1 MNEFIL
7 TLGSDNI
14 VGSVLPCW
22 LPGKTEAC
30 IVSVCMW
37 DWVMQCLQL
46 VYELGEGSIS
56 ALHQAA
62 HTDLCVPPQESWC
75 RTSQWFLC
83 PVPDIVYILVISVI
97 LFYLEFLVSL
107 FYLFKHKEGPVKL
120 WRHSPWSESLYWL
133 LGFVLYILVMMNRS
147 LFEHTAYLV
156 NVYGM
161 RGTKGQNT
169 WLSRVFLRFL
179 DDMQRLLWLCGRLH
193 WLCFSKACWFGH
205 FVVITTI
212 YMKQYKHKEKL
223 WKTF

>member
-1 MNEFIL
+1 MYFPAGCQEKQKPAL
-7 TLGSDNI
+7 L
-14 VGSVLPCW
+14 VCVCE
-22 LPGKTEAC
+22 TEWC
-30 IVSVCMW
+30 SVCSSCMSW
-37 DWVMQCLQL
+37 
-46 VYELGEGSIS
+46 EK
-56 ALHQAA
+56 AA
-62 HTDLCVPPQESWC
+62 SLLCIRQHTL
-75 RTSQWFLC
+75 TSVSHHRSRGAGLPSDFS
-83 PVPDIVYILVISVI
+83 DIVYILVISVI

-179 DDMQRLLWLCGRLH
+179 DDMQHLLWLCGRLH